1 MHELDVILQ
10 RLGSAGRS
18 LGSARAQRELLRELR
33 WGPEAASAPVEGGEV
48 PPPQP
53 SHHLDA
59 TDDGGGGAAA
69 EAAAAA
75 RRREALAEAHADAAR
90 YAVADQRA
98 LEAEYEAIQDE
109 IAALRVELG
118 IP

>member
-1 MHELDVILQ
+1 
-10 RLGSAGRS
+10 
-18 LGSARAQRELLRELR
+18 
-33 WGPEAASAPVEGGEV
+33 
-48 PPPQP
+48 
-53 SHHLDA
+53 
-59 TDDGGGGAAA
+59 
-69 EAAAAA
+69 
-75 RRREALAEAHADAAR
+75 LAEAHADAAR